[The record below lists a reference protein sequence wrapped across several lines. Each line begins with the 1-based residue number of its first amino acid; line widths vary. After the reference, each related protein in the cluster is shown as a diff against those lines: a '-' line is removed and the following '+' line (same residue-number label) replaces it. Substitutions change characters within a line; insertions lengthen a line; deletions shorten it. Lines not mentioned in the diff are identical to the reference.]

1 MKKTRQSKT
10 ASILAALLRGMRLTP
25 HDANFIGN
33 TTEGTRK
40 IRALRE
46 KYPILK
52 EEVTG
57 ETYCRYYLDPEWLKE
72 YNKDRKKPLCEKI
85 EDFFDDLFKGGMF
98 EGAKA

>member
-1 MKKTRQSKT
+1 MKKTKRTKT

-25 HDANFIGN
+25 QDANFIGG

-40 IRALRE
+40 IRALRK

-52 EEVTG
+52 EEVAG
-57 ETYCRYYLDPEWLKE
+57 EAYYRYYIDPEWLNDYK
-72 YNKDRKKPLCEKI
+72 KDKKKPLCEKI